1 MNLPQQH
8 QHDESQ
14 RQRGLLDAK
23 IAGERDFGG
32 EPAWVGRINQIFITA
47 DERWKRRQQEF
58 TRNWNSPETHQ
69 QTSHR
74 FTQQLARWEAEDET
88 KRLMEEGGE
97 A

>member
-23 IAGERDFGG
+23 IANERDFGG
-32 EPAWVGRINQIFITA
+32 ESCGDCDPCLGGRPDQCAIMSGA
-47 DERWKRRQQEF
+47 ARS
-58 TRNWNSPETHQ
+58 WNSPETHQ
-69 QTSHR
+69 QISHR